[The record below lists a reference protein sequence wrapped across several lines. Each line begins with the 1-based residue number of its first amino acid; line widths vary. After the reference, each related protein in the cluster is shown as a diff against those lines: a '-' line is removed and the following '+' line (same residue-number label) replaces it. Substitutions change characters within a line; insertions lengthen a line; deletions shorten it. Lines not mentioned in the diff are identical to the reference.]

1 MTDIIC
7 GVLNFFRDLI
17 ANHFPSL
24 SLESGTLSS
33 IANGFDMVI
42 QFVAQINFLIPLPT
56 ILIILS
62 LVYGIKLAKFALFLV
77 NWLIRRIA
85 DIIP

>member
-17 ANHFPSL
+17 INHFPNL

-33 IANGFDMVI
+33 ISNGFDMVI

-56 ILIILS
+56 VLIILS

-77 NWLIRRIA
+77 NWVIRRIA